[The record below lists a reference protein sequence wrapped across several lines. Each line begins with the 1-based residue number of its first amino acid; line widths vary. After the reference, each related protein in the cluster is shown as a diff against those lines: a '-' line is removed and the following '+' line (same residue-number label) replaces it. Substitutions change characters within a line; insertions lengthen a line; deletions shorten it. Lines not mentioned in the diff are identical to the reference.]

1 MAENNAGE
9 NIQQVI
15 RLENSENTNSIAKNN
30 TQLEFTQDRRLSEN
44 LFEIQ
49 DESEEFKD
57 SDEEEESQSLCLD
70 SADES
75 RLDCA
80 DNPKS

>member
-1 MAENNAGE
+1 MAENNPGK
-9 NIQQVI
+9 NILQVI
-15 RLENSENTNSIAKNN
+15 TLENSENKNAIANNN
-30 TQLEFTQDRRLSEN
+30 TLLEFTQDRRLSEN

-57 SDEEEESQSLCLD
+57 SDEEGSQSLCLD

>member
-15 RLENSENTNSIAKNN
+15 RLENSENTNAKVK
-30 TQLEFTQDRRLSEN
+30 TDTLLEFTQDRRLSEN

-57 SDEEEESQSLCLD
+57 SDEEE
-70 SADES
+70 
-75 RLDCA
+75 
-80 DNPKS
+80 